1 MLVQRR
7 KLWDALHPPEIGGDR
22 KSDEYK
28 KKKAAGEVTPSFAKE
43 TAKRIGKDERTVR
56 QEMQIAKVL
65 SPNVKSQAAQIGLQK
80 SEALQLTKQRDP
92 ALQKRIIERIAQR
105 KAKNVK
111 EAERQI
117 NLENEIQKGKDT
129 MVNDVATFEIGRD
142 IELITKVKS
151 ASVNAVATYLTKNS
165 DYPSLILEAE
175 RILVPGGI
183 IAIMVDPDNI
193 LSMLSQEIPE
203 NLSYVWIL
211 ADVLARVEHPQINV
225 QSNFMP
231 VIVYQKAGGA
241 SIRIASDVIKKAID
255 SLRPDED
262 HSIQLIGK
270 ISKVGDVILDP
281 CMSSKL
287 QIYLA
292 PAIGRIVIGFSEDP
306 NIVNEAKAHLMHVKN
321 VIAAS

>member
-1 MLVQRR
+1 
-7 KLWDALHPPEIGGDR
+7 
-22 KSDEYK
+22 
-28 KKKAAGEVTPSFAKE
+28 
-43 TAKRIGKDERTVR
+43 
-56 QEMQIAKVL
+56 
-65 SPNVKSQAAQIGLQK
+65 
-80 SEALQLTKQRDP
+80 
-92 ALQKRIIERIAQR
+92 
-105 KAKNVK
+105 
-111 EAERQI
+111 
-117 NLENEIQKGKDT
+117 